1 MFYSS
6 KSKDFGSLVKD
17 FHNASSD
24 MFDLFGYFGV
34 FSFVGFS
41 NRCEAESSPPNRWE
55 GRG

>member
-6 KSKDFGSLVKD
+6 KSKDFGSLMKD

-41 NRCEAESSPPNRWE
+41 NRCEAESSPLNRWE